1 MADPL
6 TDRFETYDPD
16 EETYGP
22 DDEDY
27 VWEEETDA
35 RGPKPNVLWGRVA
48 ILAALLLLAFLFG
61 RATAGGGVP
70 AADLDKARERVE
82 ELRAENA
89 QLKTEIAAQEQDDP
103 GSAEAPAETE
113 DPEETEAAESQDQ
126 TYTVQ
131 SGDSLTT
138 IAERFYDDP
147 SLDDFLAEA
156 NGISDPR
163 RLSVGQE
170 IRIPPKPE

>member
-16 EETYGP
+16 DETYAS

-48 ILAALLLLAFLFG
+48 ILAGLVLLAFLFG
-61 RATAGGGVP
+61 RMTAGGGVP
-70 AADLDKARERVE
+70 AADLDRAQDRIE
-82 ELRAENA
+82 ELRTENA

-103 GSAEAPAETE
+103 GAAEAPAETE
-113 DPEETEAAESQDQ
+113 DSEEAETAESQDQ

-138 IAERFYDDP
+138 IAQRFYNDA

-156 NGISDPR
+156 NDISDPTK
-163 RLSVGQE
+163 LSVGQE
-170 IRIPPKPE
+170 LRIPPKPE